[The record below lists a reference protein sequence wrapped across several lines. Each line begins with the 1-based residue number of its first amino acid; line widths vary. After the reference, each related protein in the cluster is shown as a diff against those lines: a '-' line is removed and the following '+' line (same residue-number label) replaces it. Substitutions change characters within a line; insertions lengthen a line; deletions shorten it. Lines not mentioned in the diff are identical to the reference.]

1 MKLSI
6 IVPIYNEE
14 DTLRKIFNKI
24 QEAKLPIE
32 KEIILVDDFS
42 TDKTRKILEFIK
54 FQNVRRVYHS
64 ENKGK
69 GESIRTGIRKST
81 GDIILI
87 QDADLEYSPKDYTR
101 LIYPIL
107 NKKTKVVYGSRF
119 LKKYYH
125 RKTPFFMQINA
136 FLF

>member
-107 NKKTKVVYGSRF
+107 NKKTKVVYGS
-119 LKKYYH
+119 
-125 RKTPFFMQINA
+125 
-136 FLF
+136 